1 MTITQSIAK
10 HIMAKIDSKPLTIWD
25 WDVVLLNVSE
35 YNFCSYSH
43 DFQYFVIS

>member
-10 HIMAKIDSKPLTIWD
+10 HIMAKIDSKPLTIR
-25 WDVVLLNVSE
+25 DVVVLNALE
-35 YNFCSYSH
+35 YNFCCYSH